1 MVVFPQPNSKQPP
14 SVLVADDDEAI
25 RALLIAILTRRGFA
39 VHAVRNGAEAIDAI
53 AATDYDAII
62 LDLMMPIVDGFE
74 VITHMERVAPHCL
87 KHCVI
92 VLTAAATKDL
102 GKLDGKK
109 VFRVIRKPFD
119 LDELVEVVTE
129 CVDDH
134 EEHPIIHSQPA

>member
-1 MVVFPQPNSKQPP
+1 
-14 SVLVADDDEAI
+14 
-25 RALLIAILTRRGFA
+25 LLTAILTRRGFA
-39 VHAVRNGAEAIDAI
+39 VHAVKNGAEAIDAI
-53 AATDYDAII
+53 VAADFDAII

-74 VITHMERVAPHCL
+74 VITHLERVAPRSL

-92 VLTAAATKDL
+92 VLTAASTKDL

-119 LDELVEVVTE
+119 LDQLVEIVTE

-134 EEHPIIHSQPA
+134 DEQPIIRSQPG